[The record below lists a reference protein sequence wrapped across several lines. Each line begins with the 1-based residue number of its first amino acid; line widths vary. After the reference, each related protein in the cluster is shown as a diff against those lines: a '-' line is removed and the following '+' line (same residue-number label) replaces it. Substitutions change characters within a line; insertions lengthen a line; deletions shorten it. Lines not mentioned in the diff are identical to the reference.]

1 MKPKRRKSTRRAI
14 RRAVYGGLS
23 RLRKSI
29 GDDDGP
35 TLTTNGSGPLV
46 NGAGR
51 SPGILRPSTGA
62 LRLPDGLAEAG
73 DAEPDSPQ
81 SWIPGPIVLFIIVA
95 ALIFISVI
103 AWFVSQ
109 MPDK

>member
-1 MKPKRRKSTRRAI
+1 MKPRKKKSTRRAI

-29 GDDDGP
+29 GDDAPGP
-35 TLTTNGSGPLV
+35 AANGSTPLI
-46 NGAGR
+46 NGAGHIF
-51 SPGILRPSTGA
+51 GVMRPSTGA

-81 SWIPGPIVLFIIVA
+81 SWLPGPIVIFIILAAVLFIS
-95 ALIFISVI
+95 LI